1 MEEIHLGNRKLQL
14 TRGGIYM
21 IVVPPQWV
29 RNKKLAAGSDLSV
42 FYREDELVFK
52 PLKRKENNGG

>member
-1 MEEIHLGNRKLQL
+1 MDEIHLGNRKLQL
-14 TRGGIYM
+14 THGGSYM
-21 IVVPPQWV
+21 IVVPPHFV
-29 RNKKLAAGSDLSV
+29 RNQKLAAGSDLSV